1 MSQTLYSRLLTAGL
15 VLLVIWLVSRYLLPL
30 IAPFLL
36 GAVLALLAEPVVSM
50 LRRRMGLPRGL
61 ASGIG
66 VAMTFCLLA
75 LAVFLIGALILR
87 ELGVVAGVLPDLG
100 AMAKEGLTSLGSWLQ
115 GLTRYVPGS
124 LGEYLSRSIGEF
136 FSGGTALLDRAFSY
150 VLGLAGTILSHV
162 PDSALS
168 LGTAILSGYMI
179 SFRLP
184 RFRRWLL
191 RRIPK
196 ERLLT
201 ISATFRR
208 VRTLF
213 FGWLKAQ
220 LKLMGVTCI
229 ILFLGLTL
237 LRIPYALLWSLG
249 ISLVDAFPVLG
260 TGTVLLPW
268 SLLCLL
274 QGDAARAIGL
284 AGIYVTITLL
294 RSVLEPKFLGRHLGM
309 DPLVTLIAI
318 YVGYKLWGIG
328 GMILEPSG
336 EGKIYYGAADTVEC
350 VATADVND
358 LIRLCLEGK

>member
-1 MSQTLYSRLLTAGL
+1 MRPGTKKILSALSVFLIA
-15 VLLVIWLVSRYLLPL
+15 WLSLQWLLPL
-30 IAPFLL
+30 FSPFLL
-36 GAVLALLAEPVVSM
+36 GLILALASEPVVSF
-50 LRRRMGLPRGL
+50 LQKRLHVPR
-61 ASGIG
+61 SVSCGIG
-66 VAMTFCLLA
+66 ISMTFSLFAMLLLLLGA
-75 LAVFLIGALILR
+75 FVAKELQSLAGI
-87 ELGVVAGVLPDLG
+87 LPDLEAAAG
-100 AMAKEGLTSLGSWLQ
+100 SGIVRMQSWL
-115 GLTRYVPGS
+115 LTLAARAPRGIRPVLQENVS
-124 LGEYLSRSIGEF
+124 SF
-136 FSGGTALLDRAFSY
+136 FSDGTALLQQAGRY
-150 VLGLAGTILSHV
+150 LLTLARNLLSHV

-328 GMILEPSG
+328 GMILAPLL
-336 EGKIYYGAADTVEC
+336 TVI
-350 VATADVND
+350 ATQVIPDRRRDNK
-358 LIRLCLEGK
+358 L